1 MSLIHDKRHMA
12 GVVVLLSLGTTLPA
26 NVRLRYY
33 VGSRGKYLNHVMYND
48 MMAQTIV
55 DLVLLLSRAL

>member
-1 MSLIHDKRHMA
+1 MNLIHDKRHMA
-12 GVVVLLSLGTTLPA
+12 GVVVLVSLGTTLPA

-48 MMAQTIV
+48 MMAQTI
-55 DLVLLLSRAL
+55 DD